1 MEKGGAPTGSMGESD
16 GLGGG
21 GGGTP
26 ALEPRGG
33 GLFPLPSFALPS
45 ASSPPPRPAFFSSF
59 SPPASCL
66 FCPPLSFSFTSLSF
80 PSSHS
85 PRLSFPCHCLLRQSK
100 RQPKASKTEKEAL
113 WLKLSKANRHAL
125 PKLWPV
131 NSGSSRWAMPLRDVV
146 KAPALGPVCLGAN
159 PCSAAHE
166 P

>member
-1 MEKGGAPTGSMGESD
+1 MLPRGAWGRVT
-16 GLGGG
+16 
-21 GGGTP
+21 
-26 ALEPRGG
+26 ALEGVVGGPQHWSRGEGVFSRSPLSPFRLPLVLLLGLLSFLPSRHPRPVSSVP
-33 GLFPLPSFALPS
+33 LFPSP
-45 ASSPPPRPAFFSSF
+45 SPPLFLF
-59 SPPASCL
+59 PPATL
-66 FCPPLSFSFTSLSF
+66 PV
-80 PSSHS
+80 S
-85 PRLSFPCHCLLRQSK
+85 PFPCHCLLRQSK

-146 KAPALGPVCLGAN
+146 KALALGPVCLGAN